1 MFRPMP
7 SSLRLTIAAAALFVA
22 PQITFAQDETLPT
35 PRITLPT
42 TDAAAGGITVERC
55 VVKFLNKTKLP
66 SESAGKL
73 VKLEVEEGMAVQA
86 GQVIA
91 VIDARQAE
99 LTMQQK
105 AAEEQVAKLNAE
117 NDINKRDAVETEKI
131 ARAQANS
138 FEELYQRSAAGY
150 WEMRKMQAEADRAKL
165 RIELADINAKVA
177 ASEHSVAQYATQLVQ
192 LEIEMRTLR
201 ADFPAY
207 VENRYAQLGEWVQ
220 PGSPICELVQMD
232 EVRVEGYAR
241 DPKGLIRRGMPVK
254 VVITVG
260 GTIEQPQTETI
271 DAVIDYV
278 SLERNINGEHRFWV
292 KIKNKPVGNDW
303 LIKPGM
309 RATIT
314 VMPQ

>member
-1 MFRPMP
+1 MP
-7 SSLRLTIAAAALFVA
+7 SSLRLTIATAALLLA
-22 PQITFAQDETLPT
+22 PQISFAQDETLPAPT
-35 PRITLPT
+35 ITLPSA
-42 TDAAAGGITVERC
+42 DVAAGGITVERC

-73 VKLEVEEGMAVQA
+73 IKLEVEEGMAVQA
-86 GQVIA
+86 GQIIA

-105 AAEEQVAKLNAE
+105 TAEEKVAKLNAE

-177 ASEHSVAQYATQLVQ
+177 GAEHSITQYATQLVE

-232 EVRVEGYAR
+232 VVRVEGYAR
-241 DPKGLIRRGMPVK
+241 DLNGLIRRGMPVK
-254 VVITVG
+254 VEITVG
-260 GTIEQPQTETI
+260 GSIEQPQIEPF

-303 LIKPGM
+303 LVKPGM
-309 RATIT
+309 QATIT
-314 VMPQ
+314 VLPQ